1 MGQETI
7 SLDVDKYIQNIS
19 ALIFAFLIGNGAS

>member
-19 ALIFAFLIGNGAS
+19 ELIFAFLIGNGAS